1 MPTDRTITAA
11 DGTELV
17 VRSSGH
23 GRPIVFLHGS
33 NGGLDSWA
41 EIAEGFPD
49 HSVWIVARRGY
60 RPSGIPLSP
69 NTFAVEA
76 EDVLL
81 VVRAAAEQ
89 TGKRAHLVGGSYGAT
104 LALHAAKAST
114 EHIASLALFEPPL
127 LLSGEHLRPVLVDY
141 RRCYAAG
148 EYAEALGVF
157 VREVARI
164 PEEVLAAAPSD
175 PPDGDEAKR
184 AATGALV
191 DLEAMAAD
199 TADTNRWKTIDV
211 PVLLMQGGDTWAP
224 LSTGMDDLATALP
237 SARRVVWDGE
247 SHFAT
252 STVPELVVN
261 ALRGFFDD
269 VDESR

>member
-1 MPTDRTITAA
+1 MRADRTIAAA

-17 VRSSGH
+17 VRTSGH
-23 GRPIVFLHGS
+23 GPPIVFLHGS

-49 HSVWIVARRGY
+49 YSVWIVARRGY

-69 NTFAVEA
+69 NTFATEA
-76 EDVLL
+76 DDVRL

-89 TGKRAHLVGGSYGAT
+89 TGNRAHLVGGSYGAT

-127 LLSGEHLRPVLVDY
+127 LLSGKHLMPVLADY
-141 RRCYAAG
+141 RKRYAAG
-148 EYAEALGVF
+148 EYTEALGVF

-164 PEEVLAAAPSD
+164 PEEVLVAAPSD
-175 PPDGDEAKR
+175 PSDPDEAQR
-184 AATGALV
+184 AATGALG

-199 TADTNRWKTIDV
+199 TADINRWTTIDV
-211 PVLLMQGGDTWAP
+211 PILLMQGGDTWAP
-224 LSTGMDDLATALP
+224 LATGMDDLAAALP
-237 SARRVVWDGE
+237 AARRVVWDGE

-252 STVPELVVN
+252 STVPELVVD
-261 ALRGFFDD
+261 ALRGFFDAC
-269 VDESR
+269 ES